1 MLPSI
6 LSWLALISPLALAL
20 VLVRK
25 YIRTRDVGF
34 VWLGLAG
41 VIWPLVSG
49 LLVSGLLIQDKAVM
63 IAVMITGHFFRFY
76 PFSLHRQASAGS
88 VVVVLWSVQQLIG
101 VGLLL
106 VAVLYLHRMK
116 SNSNVNVQTA

>member
-49 LLVSGLLIQDKAVM
+49 LLVSGLLVSGLLIQDD
-63 IAVMITGHFFRFY
+63 G
-76 PFSLHRQASAGS
+76 
-88 VVVVLWSVQQLIG
+88 
-101 VGLLL
+101 
-106 VAVLYLHRMK
+106 
-116 SNSNVNVQTA
+116 

>member
-88 VVVVLWSVQQLIG
+88 VVVVFWSVQQLIG

-116 SNSNVNVQTA
+116 SNINVKTA

>member
-1 MLPSI
+1 MWPSI
-6 LSWLALISPLALAL
+6 LSWLALISPLALAI
-20 VLVRK
+20 VLARK
-25 YIRTRDVGF
+25 YLRTRDIGF
-34 VWLGLAG
+34 VWLGVAG

-49 LLVSGLLIQDKAVM
+49 LLVSGLLIQDKAVT
-63 IAVMITGHFFRFY
+63 ITDHFFRFY

-116 SNSNVNVQTA
+116 SNSNVNVNVQTA

>member
-63 IAVMITGHFFRFY
+63 ITGHFFRFY

-88 VVVVLWSVQQLIG
+88 VVVVFWSVQQLIG

-116 SNSNVNVQTA
+116 SNINVKTA

>member
-25 YIRTRDVGF
+25 YIRTGDVGF

-88 VVVVLWSVQQLIG
+88 VVVVFWSVQQLIG

-116 SNSNVNVQTA
+116 SNINVKTA